1 MNPVI
6 YEQIMSLL
14 GLIALWA
21 FWYYLWKPQRV
32 DIFRQKLF
40 ALRSDLFDL
49 ADNGTVPFDHPA
61 YTQLRLMINGLIRF
75 AHRASL
81 PTLIV
86 AMVYSRNAPSDAMAM
101 TLWMKNVQKLPND
114 KRNQLLAVHTSVS
127 MALAKHLIGGS
138 LILSTYVLLRV
149 SIAVT
154 KSFVLLLIGKR
165 SIRNYSFSQALNK
178 MDREKQQVAK
188 PGTDAIEAHVL
199 NEEQRRSSMKLQ
211 HAFAH

>member
-49 ADNGTVPFDHPA
+49 AAKGTVPFDHPA

-86 AMVYSRNAPSDAMAM
+86 AMVQSSNAPSGALEA
-101 TLWMKNVQKLPND
+101 WKKNVQKLPEVE
-114 KRNQLLAVHTSVS
+114 RNQLLAVHSAVSVS
-127 MALAKHLIGGS
+127 FAKHLTNGS
-138 LILSTYVLLRV
+138 FVLFAYVLIRV
-149 SIAVT
+149 LCAVT
-154 KSFVLLLIGKR
+154 KAFFLLLMGKR
-165 SIRNYSFSQALNK
+165 DIRNFTVSRARNK
-178 MDREKQQVAK
+178 VDKETCQVAK
-188 PGTDAIEAHVL
+188 QGADAIEARVL
-199 NEEQRRSSMKLQ
+199 HEEQHRTGMKMQ

>member
-49 ADNGTVPFDHPA
+49 ATKGTVPFDHPA

-81 PTLIV
+81 PTLIIAV
-86 AMVYSRNAPSDAMAM
+86 VQARNTPSDAMM
-101 TLWMKNVQKLPND
+101 VWMKNVQKLPENE
-114 KRNQLLAVHTSVS
+114 RNQLLAVHTSVS
-127 MALAKHLIGGS
+127 VTFAKHLIGGS
-138 LILSTYVLLRV
+138 LVLFAYVLLRV
-149 SIAVT
+149 LNAVA
-154 KSFVLLLIGKR
+154 KAFVLLLIGKR
-165 SIRNYSFSQALNK
+165 DIRNFSVSRALNK
-178 MDREKQQVAK
+178 VDSETQQVAK
-188 PGTDAIEAHVL
+188 PGTDAIEARVL
-199 NEEQRRSSMKLQ
+199 HEEQYRTSMKMQ
-211 HAFAH
+211 HAYAH

>member
-49 ADNGTVPFDHPA
+49 AAKGTVPFDHPA
-61 YTQLRLMINGLIRF
+61 YTQLRLLINGLIRF

-81 PTLIV
+81 PTLII
-86 AMVYSRNAPSDAMAM
+86 AAAQSSNAPSGALTA
-101 TLWMKNVQKLPND
+101 WKKNVQKLPKD
-114 KRNQLLAVHTSVS
+114 ERNQLLAVHTAASE
-127 MALAKHLIGGS
+127 AFAKHLIGGS
-138 LILSTYVLLRV
+138 LVLSAYVALRV
-149 SIAVT
+149 LFAVA
-154 KSFVLLLIGKR
+154 KAFLLLLAGKR
-165 SIRNYSFSQALNK
+165 DLENFTVSSARIK
-178 MDREKQQVAK
+178 MDRETSHVAK
-188 PGTDAIEAHVL
+188 AGGADVIEARVL
-199 NEEQRRSSMKLQ
+199 YEEQHRTGMKRQ
-211 HAFAH
+211 PAYAH